1 MTLLKRSTIAA
12 ATVVGIFAIGASPA
26 SAIVGG
32 QDATQPYPGMAAVS
46 IYYPGLGT
54 AKCGGTLVTPRFLLT
69 AAHCV
74 SDDAAAPT
82 PVAVPAANI
91 TIRVGSTDRTKGG
104 QVATG
109 LRVYLH
115 PDWMWGMPTGAPVS
129 DLALVELTRPV
140 WTSVMRLGIRQT
152 DEADAYRRL
161 IGWGLTAFP
170 PPPDAAVPT
179 MLQQRDTTR
188 LPAAA
193 CEDGFIGTGEVCISP
208 GACYGDSGS
217 PALYALPGRHT
228 GRRSWASLGIASR
241 ATNEATPCGAPTVFT
256 DPAYP
261 PFRTWIAIT
270 IATSRVQPCTCPP
283 AHTLNAAGQAHFGL
297 MKPTL
302 TR

>member
-1 MTLLKRSTIAA
+1 MTLLNRSMIAA
-12 ATVVGIFAIGASPA
+12 ATVVGVLAIGASPA
-26 SAIVGG
+26 AAIVGG

-46 IYYPGLGT
+46 VLFPGVGT
-54 AKCGGTLVTPRFLLT
+54 AKCGGSLITPRFLLT

-91 TIRVGSTDRTKGG
+91 TIRVGSTDRTTGG

-115 PDWMWGMPTGAPVS
+115 PDWMWGMPTGTPVS

-140 WTSVMRLGIRQT
+140 WTSVMRLDTRQPAGT
-152 DEADAYRRL
+152 DTVRRL

-170 PPPDAAVPT
+170 PPPDATLPT
-179 MLQQRDTTR
+179 TLQQRDTTR

-193 CEDGFIGTGEVCISP
+193 CAGGFIGAGEVCISP

-217 PALYALPGRHT
+217 PALHELPGHHNAP
-228 GRRSWASLGIASR
+228 RSWASAGIASR
-241 ATNEATPCGAPTVFT
+241 ETNEATPCGSPTIFT

-261 PFRTWIAIT
+261 PFRAWIATT
-270 IATSRVQPCTCPP
+270 IVTSRVQPCTCPP
-283 AHTLNAAGQAHFGL
+283 VHTLTAAAQVHFGL